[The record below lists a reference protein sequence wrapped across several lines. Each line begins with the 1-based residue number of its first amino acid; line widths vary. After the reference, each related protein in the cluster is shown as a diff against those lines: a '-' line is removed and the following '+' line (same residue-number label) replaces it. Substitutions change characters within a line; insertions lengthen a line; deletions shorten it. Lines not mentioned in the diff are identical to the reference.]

1 MGWTEARMETLRTMW
16 LAGESAKRIS
26 EALGEVSRNAVMGK
40 VHRMGLMGSAEHNT
54 RITGRIFG
62 ACRPIMPAEA
72 IDAAPGPVTVEIV
85 DVVPRMSETAQPAEP
100 VAEFEVVGGSTEGG
114 ADQPIMLQDDAAVE
128 AEEHLVVRADEVDED
143 DVEDG
148 ADPDADGDVGSADQV
163 EDDDDVG
170 DDPDEGAERGEDRRS
185 VEPILLDDVDAEEEE
200 DDDEPAVSTKRRRY
214 PSIRKIEAD
223 YPPMPTAPEVVR
235 LAGGVIATAHDGT
248 DRGVV
253 PDWRHAVSVVSRLTG
268 QDFDA
273 KRPGHRG
280 AIVAVATILA
290 GDPRRILCPKMGE
303 PEVLQMMRR
312 LATGGMI
319 VGGKSPDR
327 WRDPVEGDASF
338 FDDMLTVEE
347 VKDRWKV
354 RIERAPVDAA
364 PMPIA
369 A

>member
-1 MGWTEARMETLRTMW
+1 MGWTEARMDTLRTMW

-40 VHRMGLMGSAEHNT
+40 VHRMGLMGSPEHNT

-72 IDAAPGPVTVEIV
+72 IDVSPDPVTLEIV
-85 DVVPRMSETAQPAEP
+85 DVVAREVPTIGIVQPDPGVGIAAEGVEASEAK
-100 VAEFEVVGGSTEGG
+100 
-114 ADQPIMLQDDAAVE
+114 PIMFQDDGAVE
-128 AEEHLVVRADEVDED
+128 AEEHLVVRDNDADEVDPDEAEADGFED
-143 DVEDG
+143 EEAEESVAEEDEVEDE
-148 ADPDADGDVGSADQV
+148 DGS
-163 EDDDDVG
+163 
-170 DDPDEGAERGEDRRS
+170 ERGEDRRS
-185 VEPILLDDVDAEEEE
+185 VEPILLDDIDQE
-200 DDDEPAVSTKRRRY
+200 DDEEDEPAVAVKRRRY
-214 PSIRKIEAD
+214 PSIRKVEVDLPSASA
-223 YPPMPTAPEVVR
+223 APEVVR
-235 LAGGVIATAHDGT
+235 ITGGVIATAHDGT
-248 DRGVV
+248 ERGVV
-253 PDWRHAVSVVSRLTG
+253 PDWRHAVSVVARLTG
-268 QDFDA
+268 QDFDV

-280 AIVAVATILA
+280 SLVAVATILA
-290 GDPRRILCPKMGE
+290 GDPRRILCPRMGE

-319 VGGKSPDR
+319 VGGKSPER

-347 VKDRWKV
+347 VKDRWRV
-354 RIERAPVDAA
+354 RIERAPSDAA